1 VVKNT
6 HTIKKSTEA
15 LLTTSKETGLGGTA
29 HEQNAQ
35 QNCNTKVADQSFEI
49 WRSSGISEQL
59 QESKPHT

>member
-1 VVKNT
+1 M

-15 LLTTSKETGLGGTA
+15 LLTTSKETGLGGIA

-59 QESKPHT
+59 